1 MTAPCRKRQKKTDS
15 RVEELEKK
23 INSLE
28 AILNTTNTINM
39 ANTTKNGPTS
49 GSEDGGSYDEGYAYS
64 SNQHKIRHERTEGM
78 RDRGVE
84 TAGKYDQTPHL
95 QSIFLDYRP
104 EPHYQSKEDNRQ
116 ELDRSPRTANSLKRR
131 RSEYEDEDG
140 RRSSTFAARR
150 PSNKSF
156 DSGNINPLFSTETRS
171 GACSSITAGSSRPSH
186 EYADII
192 DKKILDAPTA
202 AKIFSY
208 YTNNMAVH
216 MPIVVIPPDITAGMI
231 RKNKPTLFLAILSVA
246 SAQDYPDLQG
256 ILTRE
261 IMKAYADRLIRKHE
275 RSLELIQALQVSTTW
290 YSKDANFYQ
299 LIHLAATMGIELG
312 ISTRTKTH
320 KERFL
325 ERWKDSL
332 HAKAEMS
339 VKEKLEN
346 QRAWLGCYFLCAK
359 YVLYFSLHFGLVQKT
374 RFPDLNKSA
383 AMGSRRQNL
392 IRWTPYMD
400 ECLCDLEN
408 SSESFPSDKVFCQWV
423 RLQKLADDLGAQIST
438 DEISHTDI
446 TNQKIQYA
454 LKGFER
460 QLVDW
465 EKQKSVEITSCISS
479 FVYRYPPRVSWWLI
493 CSHSYLDTWF
503 PCGESV
509 HARFCNAS
517 RLRPGEHEAGR
528 TQ

>member
-1 MTAPCRKRQKKTDS
+1 MT
-15 RVEELEKK
+15 
-23 INSLE
+23 
-28 AILNTTNTINM
+28 NTTR
-39 ANTTKNGPTS
+39 NGPTS
-49 GSEDGGSYDEGYAYS
+49 GSEDGASYDEGYAYS
-64 SNQHKIRHERTEGM
+64 SNQQKIRHERMEGM

-84 TAGKYDQTPHL
+84 AAGKFDHPSHL

-104 EPHYQSKEDNRQ
+104 EGHYQSKEDNRQ
-116 ELDRSPRTANSLKRR
+116 ELERSPRTANSLKRR

-140 RRSSTFAARR
+140 HRSSTFPARR

-156 DSGNINPLFSTETRS
+156 DSGNINPLFSAEIRS
-171 GACSSITAGSSRPSH
+171 GACSSITAGSSAPSH

-216 MPIVVIPPDITAGMI
+216 MPIVVIPPDITVGMI

-261 IMKAYADRLIRKHE
+261 IMKSYADRLIRKHE
-275 RSLELIQALQVSTTW
+275 RSLELVQALQVSTTW

-325 ERWKDSL
+325 ERWKDNL
-332 HAKAEMS
+332 RAKPEMS
-339 VKEKLEN
+339 AKEKLES

-359 YVLYFSLHFGLVQKT
+359 YVLYFSLQLCLLQKT
-374 RFPDLNKSA
+374 WLLNS
-383 AMGSRRQNL
+383 L
-392 IRWTPYMD
+392 
-400 ECLCDLEN
+400 
-408 SSESFPSDKVFCQWV
+408 F
-423 RLQKLADDLGAQIST
+423 
-438 DEISHTDI
+438 
-446 TNQKIQYA
+446 
-454 LKGFER
+454 
-460 QLVDW
+460 
-465 EKQKSVEITSCISS
+465 
-479 FVYRYPPRVSWWLI
+479 
-493 CSHSYLDTWF
+493 
-503 PCGESV
+503 
-509 HARFCNAS
+509 
-517 RLRPGEHEAGR
+517 
-528 TQ
+528 

>member
-1 MTAPCRKRQKKTDS
+1 
-15 RVEELEKK
+15 
-23 INSLE
+23 
-28 AILNTTNTINM
+28 
-39 ANTTKNGPTS
+39 
-49 GSEDGGSYDEGYAYS
+49 
-64 SNQHKIRHERTEGM
+64 M
-78 RDRGVE
+78 RDHGVE
-84 TAGKYDQTPHL
+84 TAGKYDQRSNL
-95 QSIFLDYRP
+95 QSIFLDYRS
-104 EPHYQSKEDNRQ
+104 EAHYQSKEDNKQ
-116 ELDRSPRTANSLKRR
+116 DLERSPRTTNNLKRR
-131 RSEYEDEDG
+131 RSEYEDEVG
-140 RRSSTFAARR
+140 RRLSTFVARR
-150 PSNKSF
+150 PSNKSI

-171 GACSSITAGSSRPSH
+171 GACSSITAGSSTPSH

-208 YTNNMAVH
+208 YTNNMAGH
-216 MPIVVIPPDITAGMI
+216 MPIVVIPPEVTAGMI

-261 IMKAYADRLIRKHE
+261 IMNAYADRLIRKHE
-275 RSLELIQALQVSTTW
+275 RSLELIQALQLSATW

-325 ERWKDSL
+325 ERWKDNL
-332 HAKAEMS
+332 RTKTEMS
-339 VKEKLEN
+339 VKEKLES

-359 YVLYFSLHFGLVQKT
+359 YVLYFSLQFVSFKRCSFWVHCS
-374 RFPDLNKSA
+374 DLKKSA

-392 IRWTPYMD
+392 IRWTLYMD
-400 ECLCDLEN
+400 ECLRDLEK
-408 SSESFPSDKVFCQWV
+408 SPEAFSSDKVFCQWV

-438 DEISHTDI
+438 DEISQTDI
-446 TNQKIQYA
+446 TDQKIQYA

-465 EKQKSVEITSCISS
+465 EKQKSVEITSCIFS
-479 FVYRYPPRVSWWLI
+479 FVYRYPPRVLW
-493 CSHSYLDTWF
+493 
-503 PCGESV
+503 
-509 HARFCNAS
+509 
-517 RLRPGEHEAGR
+517 
-528 TQ
+528 